1 MMVMKTTSFKLD
13 AELLKQIKIRATEKE
28 VTQSELVSIYLTN
41 GLKYDFSQNDLNIL
55 EFLNINSI
63 NHLDKIKENFEIPET
78 LKYNPQ
84 KEDKPITEEKIIFE
98 DEGGKDIFSDV
109 MGIVSSPTRTNSVEL
124 KKEAYNRR

>member
-1 MMVMKTTSFKLD
+1 MKTTSFKLD